1 MSQSCSHGR
10 DDRGRAH
17 PAPARDRPRKGDPGQ
32 HPGRPLRRPRAVGAT
47 LDGCASRDRRSGAP
61 PAAAGSPAWPAGV
74 ADHLRISVRLVRVI
88 FVVLAATNGVG
99 VLAYGL
105 LWAFVPDDGGEV
117 SWRRLRKRSI
127 AAIAATAVVA
137 ISIHSIGGSLGFGT
151 VWPLTLAVLG
161 ALLIWMRAE
170 PERRAQWAD
179 DARRWGRFAASSRH
193 SLDIALVAGGV
204 VLVVGGIAGFLAA
217 HDALRQA
224 RNGALAIGATA
235 FGVALVCG
243 PWLVRLARDLSRER
257 RARIHEQERAEV
269 AAHVHDSVLQ
279 TLTLLQRHA
288 GDEDAVRRLAR
299 RQERDL
305 RSWLYGARPSD
316 DGQTFAAAM
325 ATTLADVEDAHGVL
339 VELVLVG
346 DAPIDDRLTALVAA
360 TREATVNAARHAQ
373 VAAIDVYAEVDER
386 EVTVYVRDRG
396 FGFDPVNVP
405 DDRRGLRDSVRG
417 RMRRAG
423 GDVAVR
429 TAPGEGTEVTL
440 TVPRKKKADN
450 ANGAS

>member
-1 MSQSCSHGR
+1 MAIG
-10 DDRGRAH
+10 
-17 PAPARDRPRKGDPGQ
+17 
-32 HPGRPLRRPRAVGAT
+32 L
-47 LDGCASRDRRSGAP
+47 
-61 PAAAGSPAWPAGV
+61 
-74 ADHLRISVRLVRVI
+74 ADHLGISVQVVRIV

-105 LWAFVPDDGGEV
+105 LWTFVPDDGGHV
-117 SWRRLRKRSI
+117 SWRRTRRRGVAS
-127 AAIAATAVVA
+127 VVA
-137 ISIHSIGGSLGFGT
+137 TVAVAVTIHAVGGSLGFRT

-161 ALLIWMRAE
+161 ALLIWMRAD
-170 PERRAQWAD
+170 PARRAQWAH
-179 DARRWGRFAASSRH
+179 DARRFGRFARGSDH
-193 SLDIALVAGGV
+193 GLDIALVAGGV
-204 VLVVGGIAGFLAA
+204 VLVVGGITGFLAA
-217 HDALRQA
+217 HDALTQA

-243 PWLVRLARDLSRER
+243 PWLLRLGRDLSRER
-257 RARIHEQERAEV
+257 RARIRGEERAEV

-305 RSWLYGARPSD
+305 RSWLYGTGPTTD
-316 DGQTFAAAM
+316 EQTFAAAM
-325 ATTLADVEDAHGVL
+325 ATALADVEDAHGVL

-346 DAPIDDRLTALVAA
+346 DAPLDDRLTALVAA
-360 TREATVNAARHAQ
+360 TREAAVNAARHAN
-373 VAAIDVYAEVDER
+373 VAAIDVYGEVDEK

-396 FGFDPVNVP
+396 IGFDPVTVP
-405 DDRRGLRDSVRG
+405 DDRRGLRDSVHG
-417 RMRRAG
+417 RIRRAG

-440 TVPRKKKADN
+440 TVPRKKAGPHDKETT
-450 ANGAS
+450 